1 MSNTYN
7 FLSVGGSAKQTIPFG
22 FKSRVLGP
30 KFLYTCKF
38 RVNDTKAE
46 FISKYLVG
54 RLPEFIVSKDR
65 VKNRRGHYA
74 TTFMLVT
81 EDYNQREVLWQALK
95 YAEAFDLRKQADFAE
110 VKAKGWQAV
119 DEYNMQQQQ
128 LEMEIQGY
136 NSLDA
141 VDDLPF

>member
-7 FLSVGGSAKQTIPFG
+7 FLSVGGSAKQTIAFG

-30 KFLYTCKF
+30 KFLHTVKF

-46 FISKYLVG
+46 FIDKYLVG

-65 VKNRRGHYA
+65 AKNRKGHYA
-74 TTFMLVT
+74 TTYMFVT
-81 EDYNQREVLWQALK
+81 EDYAQKDVLWEALK
-95 YAEAFDLRKQADFAE
+95 YAEAYDLRKQADLAE

-119 DEYNMQQQQ
+119 DEYNMLQQQ
-128 LEMEIQGY
+128 
-136 NSLDA
+136 
-141 VDDLPF
+141 VFDDLPF